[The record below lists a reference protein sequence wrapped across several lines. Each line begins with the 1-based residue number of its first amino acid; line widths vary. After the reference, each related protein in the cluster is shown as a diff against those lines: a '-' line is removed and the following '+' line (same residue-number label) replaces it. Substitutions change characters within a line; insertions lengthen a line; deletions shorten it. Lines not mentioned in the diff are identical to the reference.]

1 MPNAASFSGLSILP
15 MSVKHTAAKAHYGFT
30 FGTFVL
36 TFELNSEK
44 PPHIIMLFGQGVTYI
59 KGIKTYGA

>member
-1 MPNAASFSGLSILP
+1 MYIP

-30 FGTFVL
+30 FDTFVL

-59 KGIKTYGA
+59 KGKLSFQ